1 MDTLAEAMTRTGA
14 DFSFP
19 DLVHLPVIGP
29 RALAGGM
36 LVREVA
42 IWSLLPRR
50 TFGALASLLETHAL
64 VPRHFAQCDRTLL
77 AKESDSRVT
86 RHYD

>member
-29 RALAGGM
+29 RALA
-36 LVREVA
+36 REVA